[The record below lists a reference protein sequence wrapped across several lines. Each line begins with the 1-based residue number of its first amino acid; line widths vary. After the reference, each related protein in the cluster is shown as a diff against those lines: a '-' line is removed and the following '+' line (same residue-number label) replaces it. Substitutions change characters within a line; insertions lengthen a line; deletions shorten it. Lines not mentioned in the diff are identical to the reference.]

1 MDEYLLLIEIEVRP
15 HLWLVDRQKL
25 GFPQLHPHCPQAAL
39 PPPSGWDP
47 TQASALLVLKSPGET
62 SVC

>member
-1 MDEYLLLIEIEVRP
+1 MDEHLLLTETEVQP
-15 HLWLVDRQKL
+15 QLWLVARQKL
-25 GFPQLHPHCPQAAL
+25 GFPQLHPHYPQAAL

-47 TQASALLVLKSPGET
+47 TQISALLGPKSPGET